1 MNKQIKPPTQIFGNG
16 RRALIS
22 GASIAGPTLAYWLQ
36 RYGFSVT
43 VIEQSEAIR
52 LGGYPVDV
60 RGTAMLVA
68 ERMELQ
74 DELFSAHIH
83 TARAT
88 FVDGDGDEIA
98 VIQPELVHGAVPGR
112 DVELPRGEL
121 TSLLFLL
128 TRRRVSYRFKTSIV
142 TLDDQVDGVEV
153 TFADGSRETYDIV
166 IGADGVHS
174 HTRKLVF
181 GPESDFARPIGF
193 CFAGFSSPNVLGLS
207 REAICWNVPSQLAA
221 LYAVDQFPEKLFTLL
236 AFAHPHELGPEG
248 RDPAFQ
254 RDLIEK
260 AFSSAGWKLPN
271 LIKAMKEA
279 DDLYFDS
286 VGQIVMP
293 SWTKG
298 RVALVGDAA
307 YAPSFLTGQGTSLA
321 LVGAYVLASELALDP
336 DHRKA
341 FSAYEKKLR
350 PFVEMNQ
357 ATVNHGKVGMIPST
371 PEQLEQ
377 RRAEL
382 RSLVGVVPEEQRTG
396 RASHNA
402 FDLSDYAAI
411 QGCSGTS
418 TAVRT

>member
-1 MNKQIKPPTQIFGNG
+1 MNKPTKPPTRTFGNG
-16 RRALIS
+16 RRVLIS
-22 GASIAGPTLAYWLQ
+22 GASIAGPALAYWLQ

-43 VIEQSEAIR
+43 VIEQSETIR
-52 LGGYPVDV
+52 LGGYPIDL

-68 ERMELQ
+68 ERMGLK
-74 DELFSAHIH
+74 DELFNAHIQ
-83 TARAT
+83 TARVT
-88 FVDGDGDEIA
+88 FVDGDGSEIA
-98 VIQPELVHGAVPGR
+98 VIEPELIHGAVRGQ

-121 TSLLFLL
+121 TSLLFSL
-128 TRRRVSYRFKTSIV
+128 TRGRVAYRFNASIAA
-142 TLDDQVDGVEV
+142 LDDQANGVNV
-153 TFADGSRETYDIV
+153 TFADGLRETYDLV

-193 CFAGFSSPNVLGLS
+193 CFAGFSSPNALGLS
-207 REAICWNVPSQLAA
+207 HEAICWNVPGQLAA
-221 LYAVDQFPEKLFTLL
+221 LYAVGRSPETLFTLL
-236 AFAHPHELGPEG
+236 AFAHPYELGPEG

-260 AFSSAGWKLPN
+260 SFASAGWTLPD
-271 LIKAMKEA
+271 LIEAMRDA
-279 DDLYFDS
+279 DDLYFDT
-286 VGQIVMP
+286 VEQIVMP

-341 FSAYEKKLR
+341 FSAYKKKLHS
-350 PFVEMNQ
+350 FVEMNQ
-357 ATVNHGKVGMIPST
+357 ASVDQGKVGMIPST

-377 RRAEL
+377 RRAGL
-382 RSLVGVVPEEQRTG
+382 RSLVGVPAEEQRTG
-396 RASHNA
+396 RAAHSA
-402 FDLSDYAAI
+402 FDLSDYDAI
-411 QGCSGTS
+411 QACSPTS
-418 TAVRT
+418 AAVRP